1 MHKYIM
7 LILFSFLLA
16 QNIEILDI
24 KIEGI
29 KRLQEEDIYRI
40 SKLYPGMYLNRG
52 DEINKG
58 INKLWEIGRF
68 SDIQFYLDEENEN
81 GIILKIILNELPV
94 IGDIKYI
101 GNKKKRDKTLDD
113 IVKLSNGQIMS
124 KNILFNAQKMI
135 IDKYIDDRFYNVS
148 VNHEIENTDIDY
160 IKNLIFYIDEGR
172 KSRIKEINI
181 RGNNN
186 FPFYSL
192 INKNQLSKVFKN
204 TQEFRWY
211 APWRGKFSD
220 LDFEED
226 IKNLENFYRNQG
238 YRDFKILSKNI
249 IYSNGSIQ
257 VNLELYE
264 GKKYFYKEFNFINNE
279 KFSDEELLDELNIS
293 IGDRYNQEKLDIA
306 IFENINSIY
315 MDQGYYFFNIN
326 KEIIPYG
333 EDSLVVNLAITE
345 NEKVKIRKVHI
356 KGNDK
361 TVENVIRREMKIYPG
376 NIFNRTKII
385 ESMKSLYML
394 NYFES
399 VDPQILAVSDDQI
412 DISMNVVEKE
422 TGRANF
428 SMGYNEYSG
437 FSGGGGFEF
446 INFLGRGLK
455 LQIDYQKGLQN
466 QINSGFNSS
475 SSTGSA
481 DFESFSISFTEPR
494 IFDSRNSIGF
504 SLYKSDQGARS
515 GYSEYDIENI
525 GGSVSFGR
533 RFKWP
538 DYYTGGSWSIG
549 IRNSKYFGDEGAL
562 GNHFPDNLIHENN
575 GNYYAKRRGLK
586 LTQTISR
593 TNIDNAEFTTTG
605 SKLVWTSIFSGG
617 FLGGNENYHKHVL
630 NFKWYTPFSNKIVF
644 YQNYTF
650 GAIKALVEDEYISS
664 RTRFALG
671 GTGIPYGE
679 MLRGYTDSDLGPRIG
694 IYSHGGNILFKYST
708 ELRFLLSSSPTVYFI
723 LFADAGG
730 VWSDFNDVDIFNLK
744 RSAGFGIRVNMPML
758 GMIGY
763 DIGYGFDKYDD
774 YEYFPDPPRW
784 EQHLIFGVPLN

>member
-1 MHKYIM
+1 MRNYIII
-7 LILFSFLLA
+7 ILLGSVLA

-29 KRLQEEDIYRI
+29 KRLKEEDIYRI
-40 SKLYPGMYLNRG
+40 SKLYPGMYLSRG

-58 INKLWEIGRF
+58 INKLWSVGRF
-68 SDIQFYLDEENEN
+68 SDIQFYLEDESEK
-81 GIILKIILNELPV
+81 GIILKVILDELPV
-94 IGDIKYI
+94 IGDIKYV

-113 IVKLSNGQIMS
+113 IVELSSGQIMS
-124 KNILFNAQKMI
+124 KNILFNAQKI
-135 IDKYIDDRFYNVS
+135 ITQKYMDDRFYGVS
-148 VNHEIENTDIDY
+148 VNYEIEDTDIDY
-160 IKNLIFYIDEGR
+160 VKNLIFYIDEGYKSKIR
-172 KSRIKEINI
+172 KINI

-192 INKNQLSKVFKN
+192 INKNQLSKIFKN
-204 TQEFRWY
+204 TQEHIWY

-220 LDFEED
+220 IGFEED
-226 IKNLENFYRNQG
+226 IKNLENFYKNEG
-238 YRDFKILSKNI
+238 YKDFKILSKDIVYLDNRI
-249 IYSNGSIQ
+249 E
-257 VNLELYE
+257 VNLDIYE
-264 GKKYFYKEFNFINNE
+264 GEKYYYKEFNFINNE
-279 KFSDEELLDELNIS
+279 KFSNEELLDELNIA
-293 IGDRYNQEKLDIA
+293 IGDQYSQDELEFA
-306 IFENINSIY
+306 IFENINSLY
-315 MDQGYYFFNIN
+315 MDEGHYFFNIN
-326 KEIIPYG
+326 KEIIPHDK
-333 EDSLVVNLAITE
+333 DSLIVNLVITE
-345 NEKVKIRKVHI
+345 NEKVKIRKVQI
-356 KGNDK
+356 KGNEK

-376 NIFNRTKII
+376 DIFNRAKII

-394 NYFES
+394 NYFET
-399 VDPQILAVSDDQI
+399 VDPQILAVSDNEI
-412 DISMNVVEKE
+412 DISINVLEKE

-455 LQIDYQKGLQN
+455 FQIDYQKGLQN
-466 QINSGFNSS
+466 QINSGFNQSS
-475 SSTGSA
+475 NSGSA

-504 SLYKSDQGARS
+504 SLYKAEQGARS
-515 GYSEYDIENI
+515 GYSDYDIENI
-525 GGSVSFGR
+525 GGSISFGR

-549 IRNSKYFGDEGAL
+549 IRNSKYFGSIDAL
-562 GNHFPDNLIHENN
+562 EDNFPDNLIH
-575 GNYYAKRRGLK
+575 GKDGSHYAKRYGLK

-593 TNIDNAEFTTTG
+593 TNLDNAEFPTEG
-605 SKLVWTSIFSGG
+605 SKLVWASILSGG
-617 FLGGNENYHKHVL
+617 FLGGDENYHKHVF
-630 NFKWYTPFSNKIVF
+630 NFKWYTPLSSKIVF

-650 GAIKALVEDEYISS
+650 GGIKSLVKDEYISS

-679 MLRGYTDSDLGPRIG
+679 MLRGYTDSDLGPRIPG
-694 IYSHGGNILFKYST
+694 TYSHGGNILFKYST
-708 ELRFLLSSSPTVYFI
+708 ELRFLLSSSPTVYFL

-730 VWSDFNDVDIFNLK
+730 VWADFNDVDIFNLK
-744 RSAGFGIRVNMPML
+744 RSAGFGVRINMPML

-763 DIGYGFDKYDD
+763 DIAYGFDKYDD
-774 YEYFPDPPRW
+774 PAYKDPPRW